1 MSDEQK
7 NEARFIAAVK
17 RELDRSTEALDT
29 LTVAR
34 LRRARLRALDAG
46 ARPRTW
52 LIAGGLAT
60 ATLGAALVA
69 VLVFAPAAAPPL
81 ASLEQFDLLS
91 ENDSLDLYEDLDFY
105 RWLAART
112 DAG

>member
-1 MSDEQK
+1 MSEKQK
-7 NEARFIAAVK
+7 NEARFIAALK
-17 RELDRSTEALDT
+17 RELDRSTEALDA

-34 LRRARLRALDAG
+34 LRSARLRALDVG
-46 ARPRTW
+46 VRPSTW

-60 ATLGAALVA
+60 ATVGAALVA
-69 VLVFAPAAAPPL
+69 IVIFAPTSAPPL

-91 ENDSLDLYEDLDFY
+91 ENDSLDLYEDLEFY